1 MDYAISDIHGEYNQF
16 MRLLD
21 KIRFSD
27 SDTLYVIGDTI
38 DRGPQPIKVLQFMM
52 EQPNI
57 IPIVGNH
64 ELMAIT
70 NLRLLMK
77 EITGEMLDSL
87 SVSDYGLLT
96 DWMFNGCESTL
107 SDFRKLGNEERLDIM
122 DYLEDFSTYEE
133 VCTAGKNY
141 LLVHAGLGNFS
152 REKSMDDYTIDEL
165 VWERPDYTKRYFD
178 DVYVVTGHT
187 PTQLIDDNP
196 RPGYIYRNE
205 NHIAI
210 DCGAFIEGGR
220 LSAICLDTGEEYY
233 SR

>member
-1 MDYAISDIHGEYNQF
+1 MNYAISDIHGEYDQF
-16 MRLLD
+16 MQLLE

-27 SDTLYVIGDTI
+27 NDTLYVIGDTI

-52 EQPNI
+52 SQPNI

-107 SDFRKLGNEERLDIM
+107 SDFRKLGNDERLDIM

-133 VCTAGKNY
+133 VSAGGKNY

-152 REKSMDDYTIDEL
+152 REKPLEDYTIDDL
-165 VWERPDYTKRYFD
+165 VWERPDYSKRYFD
-178 DVYVVTGHT
+178 DIYVVTGHT
-187 PTQLIDDNP
+187 PTQLIDANP
-196 RPGYIYRNE
+196 KPGYIYRNE

>member
-1 MDYAISDIHGEYNQF
+1 
-16 MRLLD
+16 
-21 KIRFSD
+21 
-27 SDTLYVIGDTI
+27 
-38 DRGPQPIKVLQFMM
+38 
-52 EQPNI
+52 
-57 IPIVGNH
+57 
-64 ELMAIT
+64 
-70 NLRLLMK
+70 
-77 EITGEMLDSL
+77 MLDSL

-107 SDFRKLGNEERLDIM
+107 SDFRKLGNDERLDIM

-133 VCTAGKNY
+133 VSAGGKNY

-152 REKSMDDYTIDEL
+152 REKPLEDYNIDEL
-165 VWERPDYTKRYFD
+165 VWERPDYSKRYFD
-178 DVYVVTGHT
+178 DIYVVTGHT
-187 PTQLIDDNP
+187 PTQLIDANP

>member
-1 MDYAISDIHGEYNQF
+1 MNYAISDIHGEYNQF

-87 SVSDYGLLT
+87 SISDYGLLT

-152 REKSMDDYTIDEL
+152 REKCMDDYTIDEL
-165 VWERPDYTKRYFD
+165 VWERPDYSKRYFD

-210 DCGAFIEGGR
+210 DCGAFFEGGR